1 LSVLGGFFIENP
13 SHFMKTRILPLVVLL
28 KLLLISAS
36 PAEVSVSGQ
45 DSSDVLNYSGE
56 TSSTDLI
63 NAGQSTLLS
72 ATVSATSYGFP
83 GTGINDG
90 NYSDTV
96 ADNTFFAVELG
107 AFPATATYDLNVS
120 VNVLGYDIT
129 SIKSLMGW
137 ATVSAAQANQTYTIE
152 VSTVGSASYTPLA
165 TVSYKPFN
173 DTNSP
178 TAYET
183 MVTVSDTGGVLA
195 TGVDSIRFT
204 FTDPIGVNGVT
215 PGSGE
220 TEGTLIREIDVS
232 GNPTSG
238 EANSSTALAYA
249 GQTSTTDLI
258 NAGQSTLSS
267 ATVSA
272 VYNGGSPFPAT
283 GINNGNY
290 SDTFTDNTFFHRGE
304 GNFPATATYDLNVSV
319 NVLGYDLTSINSF
332 MGWATVSAAQ
342 ANQTYTI
349 EVSAVGSATYT
360 PLATVSY
367 KPFNDTN
374 SPTAYETMVTV
385 SHTGGVLA
393 TGVDSIRFTFT
404 DPIGVNG
411 VPDGSGTT
419 EGTLIREIDVFGVPT
434 TGTPVTPTI
443 VTISG
448 PTSRHIVQRS
458 SGNTGNLGVSGTYT
472 GAPERIEARAVVM
485 GGAGNSGTSTDWQT
499 IQTSPGGGSFTGT
512 LTDVAAGGWYQLEV
526 RAITAGSP
534 GAVATL
540 TKVGVGDIYLTA
552 GQSNSANYGGSAY
565 TPADDRVSTRTSV
578 SAASWRQGYDPQPLA
593 GGTGGSVWSRLGD
606 QLAAADDIPIGF
618 ICVGV
623 GATQVSQWVPGTANY
638 DNLLKPALQSLGASG
653 CRAVLWH
660 QGESDSLASVT
671 AITHATRLNSMITQ
685 SRTDAGWTVPWYLA
699 EASFHPDSNL
709 TQEEPVCAGQRLA
722 VFGDAN
728 VFLGP
733 TTDAFHLEDAAGGKL
748 SDSVHFN
755 AAGLSDHAT
764 QWRDILRGTTTATP
778 RNGNFEDNR
787 DPAITGLT
795 ALADGAGHVVDIS
808 NLDSPS
814 VIGWRVLSANGQTAA
829 DGSNGFHN
837 PTTGTYA
844 AAIDTTNSGVLPHMD
859 GRHVAVLDGGSANNS
874 FLHTTRATLDP
885 NTRYTLTV
893 ALGVRDIASTFGNAR
908 LDILADGIVVAT
920 ATFDKSALD
929 ALHGGDASGSFN
941 DATLSYVTGAS
952 VTPNQSLA
960 LRIAKV
966 GGVSTVLDFD
976 NVRFSAHTGYEA
988 YQMRYWGSTTH
999 PDSSESLDPDN
1010 DGLTNQQEFAFGLN
1024 PISGSSVNPI
1034 LVALN
1039 KTTGQFSYQR
1049 LAASGLTYRI
1059 LTSTTL
1065 AADSW
1070 TEDVDAT
1077 AAQVAGATDGNGNQ
1091 TVVVTLSGAPLTEP
1105 KRFVRVA
1112 AD

>member
-1 LSVLGGFFIENP
+1 MKNQKHTPWALAIMHLVWLSSADAAVTFANSSSSTVLDY
-13 SHFMKTRILPLVVLL
+13 T
-28 KLLLISAS
+28 
-36 PAEVSVSGQ
+36 GQ
-45 DSSDVLNYSGE
+45 

-63 NAGQSTLLS
+63 NAGQSTLSS
-72 ATVSATSYGFP
+72 ATVSATSYDVFP

-90 NYSDTV
+90 NYSNTN
-96 ADNTFFAVELG
+96 ADNTFFAVATG
-107 AFPATATYDLNVS
+107 AFPATATYNLNVT
-120 VNVLGYDIT
+120 VNVLGYDLT
-129 SIKSLMGW
+129 SIKSFMGW

-152 VSTVGSASYTPLA
+152 VSTVGSASYTSLA

-183 MVTVSDTGGVLA
+183 FVTVSDTGGVLA

-215 PGSGE
+215 P
-220 TEGTLIREIDVS
+220 D
-232 GNPTSG
+232 
-238 EANSSTALAYA
+238 
-249 GQTSTTDLI
+249 
-258 NAGQSTLSS
+258 
-267 ATVSA
+267 
-272 VYNGGSPFPAT
+272 
-283 GINNGNY
+283 
-290 SDTFTDNTFFHRGE
+290 SD
-304 GNFPATATYDLNVSV
+304 
-319 NVLGYDLTSINSF
+319 
-332 MGWATVSAAQ
+332 
-342 ANQTYTI
+342 
-349 EVSAVGSATYT
+349 
-360 PLATVSY
+360 
-367 KPFNDTN
+367 
-374 SPTAYETMVTV
+374 
-385 SHTGGVLA
+385 
-393 TGVDSIRFTFT
+393 
-404 DPIGVNG
+404 
-411 VPDGSGTT
+411 TT
-419 EGTLIREIDVFGVPT
+419 EGTLIREIDVFGIPT
-434 TGTPVTPTI
+434 TGTPVTPTKLAVTAANGGLNPTAGAAFGVSVQAQDAGGTPGNVTADTAVSLSLQTGTGSLAGTLNGTIAAGTHSVTISGVTYNQAEAGVVLTATRTSGDTLTAADSAPFTVDALAASI

-458 SGNTGNLGVSGTYT
+458 SGNTGNLGISGTYT
-472 GAPERIEARAVVM
+472 GAPERIDARAVVM

-499 IQTSPGGGSFTGT
+499 IQTSPGGGSFTGP
-512 LTDVAAGGWYQLEV
+512 LSDVAAGGWYQLEV

-534 GAVATL
+534 GPVATL
-540 TKVGVGDIYLTA
+540 AKVGVGDIYLTA
-552 GQSNSANYGGSAY
+552 GQSNSANFGGPAH

-593 GGTGGSVWSRLGD
+593 GGAGGSVWSRLGD

-623 GATQVSQWVPGTANY
+623 GGTEVSQWVPGTANY

-671 AITHATRLNSMITQ
+671 AITHAARLNSMITQ

-699 EASFHPDSNL
+699 EASFHPGSNL

-728 VFLGP
+728 VFIGP

-755 AAGLSDHAT
+755 AAGLLDHAT

-778 RNGNFEDNR
+778 RNGDFEDNR
-787 DPAITGLT
+787 DPATTGLT
-795 ALADGAGHVVDIS
+795 ALADGASHVVDLS

-814 VIGWRVLSANGQTAA
+814 VLGWRILTA
-829 DGSNGFHN
+829 DGLNAAAGNNGFHN

-844 AAIDTTNSGVLPHMD
+844 AAIDTINGGVLPHMD
-859 GRHVAVLDGGSANNS
+859 GCHVAVLDGGIANNC
-874 FLHTTRATLDP
+874 FLHTTRATLEP

-893 ALGVRDIASTFGNAR
+893 ALGVRDIASTFGNSR

-920 ATFDKSALD
+920 ATYDKSALD

-952 VTPNQSLA
+952 VTPNQTLA

-976 NVRFSAHTGYEA
+976 NVRFSATPA
-988 YQMRYWGSTTH
+988 MKPFR
-999 PDSSESLDPDN
+999 
-1010 DGLTNQQEFAFGLN
+1010 
-1024 PISGSSVNPI
+1024 
-1034 LVALN
+1034 
-1039 KTTGQFSYQR
+1039 
-1049 LAASGLTYRI
+1049 
-1059 LTSTTL
+1059 
-1065 AADSW
+1065 
-1070 TEDVDAT
+1070 
-1077 AAQVAGATDGNGNQ
+1077 
-1091 TVVVTLSGAPLTEP
+1091 
-1105 KRFVRVA
+1105 
-1112 AD
+1112 